1 MPYLSQRRRVRRV
14 KYLHQNRRKLCSDET
29 THPTGKVI
37 IICTPKA
44 LQIYPDMRILSYQ
57 GKKISVPSATRAT
70 NGSGREKGLKIFITL
85 RGAEGVG

>member
-1 MPYLSQRRRVRRV
+1 
-14 KYLHQNRRKLCSDET
+14 
-29 THPTGKVI
+29 
-37 IICTPKA
+37 